1 MLTGIT
7 RALERG
13 PSTVAPPSLPP
24 FSLRR
29 ADVSREALVERF
41 VSEVSRV
48 GGFVAHTSSAAEIVD
63 YLLRLLP
70 VIEDG
75 AVAISDAVARHDP
88 KLTKLLQMEEP
99 EAASN
104 KDALLRAE
112 IGVTFADFAIADTGT
127 LVLVSGEERHR
138 LVSLLPPIHV
148 CLLDPDR
155 IVANLTEL
163 LRQTGQRCYSR
174 ELAPYAITLITG
186 PSRTADIEHTVTTGV
201 HGPRELHILLYSK
214 RRNHDASGKS
224 DIAGTS

>member
-1 MLTGIT
+1 MLTGIAK
-7 RALERG
+7 ALERG
-13 PSTVAPPSLPP
+13 PSTVVPRSLPP

-29 ADVSREALVERF
+29 ADVSRELLVERF

-48 GGFVAHTSSAAEIVD
+48 GGSVARTSSAAETVD
-63 YLLRLLP
+63 YLRRLLP
-70 VIEDG
+70 AIEDG
-75 AVAISDAVARHDP
+75 AVAISDAVARHEP
-88 KLTKLLQMEEP
+88 KLAQLFQMEDP
-99 EAASN
+99 ET
-104 KDALLRAE
+104 ALDKHPLMRAQ

-163 LRQTGQRCYSR
+163 LRQTGEHHYSY
-174 ELAPYAITLITG
+174 EFAPNAMTLITG

-201 HGPRELHILLYSK
+201 HGPRELHILLYS
-214 RRNHDASGKS
+214 
-224 DIAGTS
+224 